1 MKTAPLTYRGFMKKA
16 ECFLM
21 PALFFLLLLIP
32 AESFAVSKYKG
43 IEPGKT
49 ANTEVSGI
57 LGEPK
62 AVSETVYE
70 YPSSDTNIDK
80 VSVEF
85 KAADGS
91 QIVDELTV
99 YFTKPVPREGIVNA
113 MKLSE
118 ASPLEKLNDQGRFQ
132 EFYGATNSI
141 ILTYKDKTPKSGV
154 MQISYLTRDRFEAIT
169 KDMPKTPV
177 DTTASSDKP
186 ATSNDKGKAE
196 PKEKTDA
203 KKTETAKVSPEAKQ
217 HLQQGMTYV
226 SLAKSNPKTE
236 SENYSNALMEF
247 SKAIEIS
254 PNYAEAYSD
263 RGVVYMQQKKYN
275 KAEIDLKKA
284 AELSPKDPY
293 VLYNLTALYSVEKKN
308 DLALDYLDQ
317 ALKNGFDNY
326 DVLRPTGKNSDP
338 DLANI
343 RKDPEFKTVL
353 EKNKV
358 FILK

>member
-1 MKTAPLTYRGFMKKA
+1 MKTAPLTYRKFMKKA
-16 ECFLM
+16 GCFFM
-21 PALFFLLLLIP
+21 HALFFLLLLIP

-43 IEPGKT
+43 IEPGKST
-49 ANTEVSGI
+49 ITEVAGI

-91 QIVDELTV
+91 QVVDELTV
-99 YFTKPVPREGIVNA
+99 YFTKPVPKEGIVNA

-154 MQISYLTRDRFEAIT
+154 VGISYLTRDRFEGIT

-177 DTTASSDKP
+177 DTAASSDKP
-186 ATSNDKGKAE
+186 KTSNDKDKTE
-196 PKEKTDA
+196 PQEKTDA

-275 KAEIDLKKA
+275 KAEMDLKKA

-293 VLYNLTALYSVEKKN
+293 VLYNLTALYSIEKKN

-343 RKDPEFKTVL
+343 RKDPEFKKVL